1 LDNLEFDKMKK
12 TLFRFIV
19 ILFILLCANEINS
32 QEKEDLFALISENE
46 NPIELLPER
55 MIFTQSLLW
64 GKKGLLRKTGISPL
78 NIENRQ
84 KELKIRKTMLTAHQV
99 IGYLT
104 LASMVAQGIIGGK
117 LYNGQDD
124 LYKTHKTMGSIVNIG
139 YFTGA
144 GLSLFAP
151 PPLVNK
157 KVKGL
162 NSIKAHKI
170 LATVHFS
177 AMVATNYY
185 KDKNKKIH
193 KAAAY
198 TAFASYAT
206 AVLVIK
212 F

>member
-1 LDNLEFDKMKK
+1 VKK
-12 TLFRFIV
+12 
-19 ILFILLCANEINS
+19 ILFIFILFSIAINYS
-32 QEKEDLFALISENE
+32 QEKEDLFSLISEEQNQ
-46 NPIELLPER
+46 IELLPER
-55 MIFTQSLLW
+55 MVFTQSLLW
-64 GKKGLLRKTGISPL
+64 GKNGLFRKTGISDL
-78 NIENRQ
+78 NIENRE
-84 KELKIRKTMLTAHQV
+84 KELRIRKNMLNAHQV
-99 IGYLT
+99 IGYIT

-117 LYNGQDD
+117 LYNGDES
-124 LYKTHKTMGSIVNIG
+124 LRNTHKTMGNIVNIG

-151 PPLVNK
+151 PPLINK
-157 KVKGL
+157 KVKGF

-170 LATVHFS
+170 LATIHFS
-177 AMVATNYY
+177 AMVATNHF
-185 KDKNKKIH
+185 KDRNKDTH

>member
-1 LDNLEFDKMKK
+1 MKK
-12 TLFRFIV
+12 ILLIFIV
-19 ILFILLCANEINS
+19 FSIAINYS
-32 QEKEDLFALISENE
+32 QEKEDLFSLISEEKNQ
-46 NPIELLPER
+46 IELLPER
-55 MIFTQSLLW
+55 MVFTQSLLW
-64 GKKGLLRKTGISPL
+64 GKNGLFRKTGISDL
-78 NIENRQ
+78 NIENRE
-84 KELKIRKTMLTAHQV
+84 KELRIRKNMLNAHQV
-99 IGYLT
+99 IGYIT

-117 LYNGQDD
+117 LYNGDES
-124 LYKTHKTMGSIVNIG
+124 LRNTHKTMGNIVNIG

-151 PPLVNK
+151 PPLINK
-157 KVKGL
+157 KVKGF

-170 LATVHFS
+170 LATIHFS
-177 AMVATNYY
+177 AMVATNHF
-185 KDKNKKIH
+185 KDRNKDTH